1 MKEKKKMA
9 LALAACAAHE
19 ETYGTKVPLR
29 LRELWQ
35 SGEAF
40 RAHGRCLPPGTSL
53 PGFEVGSFRLASV
66 PPSWDYLGSMGG
78 LDDAISGEGGEWKD
92 AGSFLPI
99 FLLEQSR
106 LLVADLEDPSFPVG
120 YYEDA
125 TFRSKANG
133 WDRGVYRIAPSLEA
147 FLATLVTLDHA
158 ADFET
163 ELDDGPWEDAA
174 EETDD

>member
-1 MKEKKKMA
+1 MKEKKKVA

-19 ETYGTKVPLR
+19 ETYGTTVPPR
-29 LRELWQ
+29 LRELWK

-40 RAHGRCLPPGTSL
+40 RAHGRCLPPKTSL
-53 PGFEVGSFRLASV
+53 PGFEAGSFRIAAV

-78 LDDAISGEGGEWKD
+78 LDDAISGEGGEWTH
-92 AGSFLPI
+92 AGSFLPL
-99 FLLEQSR
+99 FCVEQSR
-106 LLVADLEDPSFPVG
+106 FLVADLTDPSLPVG

-125 TFRSKANG
+125 TFRSTSDG

-147 FLATLVTLDHA
+147 LLATLVELDA

-174 EETDD
+174 EEADD